1 MTGVQTCAFPIFDM
15 AGEALLAAGIAPR
28 LLQIE
33 ITESQ
38 LLRNSER
45 TRQVLSGLKR
55 LGIGV
60 AIDDFGSGYSSL
72 SYLYLFAVDVL
83 KLDRSLVTNIANDPR
98 QAVIV
103 QAITTMARSLGYRV
117 IAEGVERE
125 IDSRALHDNGCDEL
139 QGFLFSRPL
148 PEAARSEEHTSE
160 LQSLMRISYAVF
172 C

>member
-1 MTGVQTCAFPIFDM
+1 M
-15 AGEALLAAGIAPR
+15 AAAALIAASIAPE
-28 LLQIE
+28 LLQIV

-55 LGIGV
+55 VGIGV

-103 QAITTMARSLGYRV
+103 QAITTMARSLELGRASCRERV
-117 IAEGVERE
+117 CQYV
-125 IDSRALHDNGCDEL
+125 
-139 QGFLFSRPL
+139 
-148 PEAARSEEHTSE
+148 
-160 LQSLMRISYAVF
+160 
-172 C
+172 

>member
-1 MTGVQTCAFPIFDM
+1 MRAACRQVREWQVQGLPVVPVSVNVSVVTCTGVQLVDM
-15 AGEALLAAGIAPR
+15 SGDALLAASIAPE

-83 KLDRSLVTNIANDPR
+83 KLDRSLVTNIATDPR
-98 QAVIV
+98 QAVIGK
-103 QAITTMARSLGYRV
+103 ATTTMARSPGYRG
-117 IAEGVERE
+117 IAEGV
-125 IDSRALHDNGCDEL
+125 A
-139 QGFLFSRPL
+139 
-148 PEAARSEEHTSE
+148 
-160 LQSLMRISYAVF
+160 
-172 C
+172 